1 MKTIAF
7 AFALSTTLLASN
19 AQAAAGSV
27 GFDGYIT
34 PSTCAV
40 AVNGQGEHGAV
51 TLKPVGWEKLQN
63 AGDFAGDTPFTI
75 TLTGCGESGAPA
87 WVRPKFASTGVNP
100 ATGNLR
106 NQSGDGNSDIEIQLR
121 NGTAEAE
128 TRRSQEAATAREREL
143 AEREAQRL
151 RAALAVAT
159 GAEAGDIVLDLERR
173 AAVVRVRPTL
183 ASDHEAAETARD
195 PTAAVRAAFPDWR
208 IERIGAPPEEDPV
221 QAERAGRE

>member
-7 AFALSTTLLASN
+7 AFALSATLLASN

-121 NGTAEAE
+121 NGTY
-128 TRRSQEAATAREREL
+128 ATIDLMTNENNSP
-143 AEREAQRL
+143 Q
-151 RAALAVAT
+151 VADSVMT
-159 GAEAGDIVLDLERR
+159 FDYHA
-173 AAVVRVRPTL
+173 
-183 ASDHEAAETARD
+183 HYY
-195 PTAAVRAAFPDWR
+195 
-208 IERIGAPPEEDPV
+208 
-221 QAERAGRE
+221 RAGTTGTVSGRVTAKLEFSVEYI